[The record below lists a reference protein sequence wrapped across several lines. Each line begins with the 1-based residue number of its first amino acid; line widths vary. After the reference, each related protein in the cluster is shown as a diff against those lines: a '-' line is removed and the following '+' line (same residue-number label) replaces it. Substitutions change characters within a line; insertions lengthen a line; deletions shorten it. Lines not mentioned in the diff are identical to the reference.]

1 MTFARAVALPE
12 RLTIRCTSRLLTSLT
27 SAWQAVGQIDAL
39 TQYGLSHYARQRCSV
54 DGRRERLYHLVS
66 CADRRA
72 GREEIE
78 EVLAGSQLVGIRS
91 EIGPRVLA
99 AGAASIALEA
109 AARGEKTT
117 PSICAAYIEI
127 ASHPDR
133 HGVREWQRYS
143 GTRRAHL
150 LDLVAKEVRVPCVV
164 AEIYDKVAATA
175 ACTDPIL
182 RAGALWHLLRCV
194 YNDRVASV
202 ALAAIVYHE
211 LVAGALDP
219 SQSFSL
225 QPGTLTLHHDGAVN
239 PFRFAAMRESG
250 DMTELLEGFVSGVS
264 LALSGQ
270 RRHISDF
277 ARGLPQLRIRSASR
291 TTLCVR
297 ATSHF
302 RAVVGSRCERDG
314 SLRGSR
320 WSPPVGASRL
330 LGAGRSPGRRA
341 SARTTP
347 DRSFRTR

>member
-109 AARGEKTT
+109 AARGEKTA

-164 AEIYDKVAATA
+164 AATA

-202 ALAAIVYHE
+202 ALSSI
-211 LVAGALDP
+211 
-219 SQSFSL
+219 
-225 QPGTLTLHHDGAVN
+225 TN
-239 PFRFAAMRESG
+239 
-250 DMTELLEGFVSGVS
+250 
-264 LALSGQ
+264 
-270 RRHISDF
+270 
-277 ARGLPQLRIRSASR
+277 
-291 TTLCVR
+291 
-297 ATSHF
+297 
-302 RAVVGSRCERDG
+302 
-314 SLRGSR
+314 
-320 WSPPVGASRL
+320 W
-330 LGAGRSPGRRA
+330 SPGRSTRARA
-341 SARTTP
+341 SRFSPAR
-347 DRSFRTR
+347 